1 VKQSS
6 CDVSSCFLCRNS
18 INEWKEV
25 IAQKKETLFYKKGE
39 RIFSEGGKVAGVYFL
54 FAGAVKIHKQWKED
68 KELILRFVAA
78 GDIMGHRGL
87 GAAQV
92 YPVSATALVDTK
104 ACFITNDFLEASL
117 RTNQGFTHMLM
128 QFYADELQKAETR
141 MHNRASWEA
150 KARIAHSLLE
160 LDTLFGRD
168 AENYIAVPISRQ
180 DIASYAGTTYETV
193 FKVLK
198 ELGQDGLI
206 GTSAKSIRLEDPEK
220 LKSII
225 E

>member
-1 VKQSS
+1 MP
-6 CDVSSCFLCRNS
+6 
-18 INEWKEV
+18 EWKEV
-25 IAQKKETLFYKKGE
+25 IAQKKETFFYKKGE
-39 RIFSEGGKVAGVYFL
+39 RIFSEGEKVSGIYFL
-54 FAGAVKIHKQWKED
+54 FRGAVKIHKQWKEG
-68 KELILRFVAA
+68 KELIFRFVAA

-87 GAAQV
+87 GAAQI
-92 YPVSATALVDTK
+92 YPVSATALTDTK
-104 ACFITNDFLEASL
+104 ACFIKNDFLEASL
-117 RTNQGFTHMLM
+117 RTNPGFTLVLM
-128 QFYADELQKAETR
+128 HFYADELQKAETR

-160 LDTLFGRD
+160 LDALFGRD
-168 AENYIAVPISRQ
+168 EENYISVPISRQ